1 MEYIHVKLKS
11 VCFFYF
17 DCKNN
22 FAGHKLTSLLQRLF
36 NNLK

>member
-11 VCFFYF
+11 VFFYL

-22 FAGHKLTSLLQRLF
+22 FAGHKPTSQLQQLF